1 MGPQHLHLHLT
12 RHHESCAR
20 PCPAVQPGHRHT
32 KVQAAEDRREL
43 RGAEGR
49 LLLDEI
55 TKCAGEIQQAV
66 DDCSHVTDVD
76 SIVTCVN
83 DILGASD
90 CKKCVCDVLPF
101 LCGFFK
107 N

>member
-1 MGPQHLHLHLT
+1 MGTMKVVLALALLCSLATATPRFKQLRT
-12 RHHESCAR
+12 
-20 PCPAVQPGHRHT
+20 AVNYEEP
-32 KVQAAEDRREL
+32 KV
-43 RGAEGR
+43 GCS
-49 LLLDEI
+49 LDEI

-101 LCGFFK
+101 SLDFSK
-107 N
+107 TNVHYTTIT